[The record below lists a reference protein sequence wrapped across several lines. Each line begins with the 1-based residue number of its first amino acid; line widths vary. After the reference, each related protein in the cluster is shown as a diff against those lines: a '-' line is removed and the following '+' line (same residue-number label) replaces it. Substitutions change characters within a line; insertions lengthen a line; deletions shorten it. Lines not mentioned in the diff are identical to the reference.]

1 MNLRNA
7 LLTGGLVLAV
17 GSAGV
22 IGALAGG
29 GAVYWAVQDR
39 LNATAAA
46 PQSPAPQP
54 VAQPAQPTAPQTLNV
69 DINSAV
75 QEAVTKVGPAVVT
88 VETVGVGSGSG
99 VITSPDG
106 YIITNNHVVEGGQR
120 FRVIFRDGQTVD
132 AQLIGTDSPFADVA
146 VLKVEGEVPGWAA
159 LGDSDALQPGEAVI
173 AIGSPLGDFR
183 NTVTVGVISATG
195 RSIETDSGYRM
206 EDLLQTDAAIN
217 HGNSGGPLV
226 NLAGQVVGINTL
238 VVRGA
243 GFSGDQA
250 EGLGFAIASN
260 TVKAL
265 SEQIVAQGF
274 VARPYLGVE
283 WTAITPQVARAN
295 GLAVEWGIYV
305 QAVGPDSPAAQA
317 GLQPGDII
325 TQMGD
330 RPLDADN
337 RFINVLMSFTPG
349 DTIPVTVQRGNER
362 VQINVTLAER
372 PRSG

>member
-1 MNLRNA
+1 MTFRRIVLI
-7 LLTGGLVLAV
+7 GGLIVTV
-17 GSAGV
+17 GTAGV
-22 IGALAGG
+22 VGAVAGG

-39 LNATAAA
+39 LNAASPAPVAQPVVQPVTQAA
-46 PQSPAPQP
+46 PQSL
-54 VAQPAQPTAPQTLNV
+54 TV

-75 QEAVTKVGPAVVT
+75 QEAVAKVGPAVVT
-88 VETVGVGSGSG
+88 VENVGLGSGSG
-99 VITSPDG
+99 VIISADG
-106 YIITNNHVVEGGQR
+106 YIITNNHVVEGGRQY
-120 FRVIFRDGQTVD
+120 RVIFRDGQT
-132 AQLIGTDSPFADVA
+132 AEAKLIGADAPFADVA
-146 VLKVEGEVPGWAA
+146 VLKVEGKVPGWAA
-159 LGDSDALQPGEAVI
+159 LGDSDALQPGETVI

-183 NTVTVGVISATG
+183 NTVTAGVISATG

-226 NLAGQVVGINTL
+226 NLAGQVIGINTL
-238 VVRGA
+238 VVRG
-243 GFSGDQA
+243 GGLSGDQA

-265 SEQIVAQGF
+265 SDQIIANGF

-283 WTAITPQVARAN
+283 WTAITPQVARYN
-295 GLAVEWGIYV
+295 GLAVEWGIYL
-305 QAVGPDSPAAQA
+305 QSVGNGSPAAQA

-330 RPLDADN
+330 IALDADH
-337 RFINVLMSFTPG
+337 RFINVLISFKPG
-349 DTIPVTVQRGNER
+349 ETILVKVQRGNETLT
-362 VQINVTLAER
+362 IEVTLAER